1 MALAFLWPLTILKS
15 DYIFSDYEDKSDVKL
30 YSPEKIINDT
40 LLERNAY
47 FASYSFIHGQS
58 NWVLYN
64 LKKEHLFGDV
74 ARKNNFKADPDI
86 FDAVSPS
93 VYTKSGYDRGHLA
106 PAADFS
112 WSEQA
117 MTESFYMSNMSPQQP
132 GFNRGIWKKLEDQ
145 VRKWAEEKQNLIIV
159 VGPILNDTLT
169 KLREKVSIPEIYYKV
184 ILDVNKNDAIA
195 FLMRNESSAMPV
207 SSFAVSVDSVENL
220 SGINFF
226 YLQDSS
232 WQQNVECFFDLTKW
246 NMN

>member
-1 MALAFLWPLTILKS
+1 MYNGNKNTIFKLLFCFLALAFLWPLTILKS

-30 YSPEKIINDT
+30 YSPEKNNNDT

-93 VYTKSGYDRGHLA
+93 IYTKSGFDRGHLA

-112 WSEQA
+112 
-117 MTESFYMSNMSPQQP
+117 
-132 GFNRGIWKKLEDQ
+132 
-145 VRKWAEEKQNLIIV
+145 
-159 VGPILNDTLT
+159 
-169 KLREKVSIPEIYYKV
+169 
-184 ILDVNKNDAIA
+184 
-195 FLMRNESSAMPV
+195 
-207 SSFAVSVDSVENL
+207 
-220 SGINFF
+220 
-226 YLQDSS
+226 
-232 WQQNVECFFDLTKW
+232 
-246 NMN
+246 